1 MTPDP
6 VTSMQT
12 FFASAPWAQAPQNL
26 DRLLQANAKAA
37 EVWMASWTRIAQE
50 SATFMTKRWAQDTA
64 LVDKLIACQ
73 TPADVMKVQSDFM
86 KTAFADYM
94 QEAET
99 VARMETEAGA
109 AGLDAYEEVAKDLAV
124 QPMPAPANAKR
135 GAKA

>member
-6 VTSMQT
+6 MNSMQT

-37 EVWMASWTRIAQE
+37 EVWMASWTRLAQE
-50 SATFMTKRWAQDTA
+50 SATFMSKRWAQDTA

-73 TPADVMKVQSDFM
+73 TPAEVVEVQSEFM
-86 KTAFADYM
+86 KTAFNDYI

-109 AGLDAYEEVAKDLAV
+109 AGLDAYEEVAKDMVAE
-124 QPMPAPANAKR
+124 A
-135 GAKA
+135 